1 MESPHRLHQ
10 YSLHY
15 NNRYPTSA
23 DAFAA
28 PQEFNNQL
36 LFSFTTGT
44 RRFYHSPELGG
55 LNCLSFFLFPLSYLM
70 ETGAKNKRPQA
81 LPRAKESVMIPTL
94 LMNIPEPAKTTTQS
108 QISVVALGF
117 FFPPLNPSESLS
129 LFFTTCFFYFI
140 CYSRHGRKRR
150 KSGKGIQHTIE
161 DRGRKE
167 QERKGKCPRVAAQ
180 AGRHIHTGILCCGNC

>member
-55 LNCLSFFLFPLSYLM
+55 LNCLTYFLFPLSYLM

-94 LMNIPEPAKTTTQS
+94 LMNIPEPANNTKS
-108 QISVVALGF
+108 ISVVALGF
-117 FFPPLNPSESLS
+117 FPQRVSFFVLPVS
-129 LFFTTCFFYFI
+129 LFYLLFAAWKKAEEIGLAY
-140 CYSRHGRKRR
+140 
-150 KSGKGIQHTIE
+150 TIE

-167 QERKGKCPRVAAQ
+167 RKKGKMPQRGT
-180 AGRHIHTGILCCGNC
+180 GRHTRGRVVAIISS